1 MEELKITHTSTRDM
15 HCIPIGVIYLT
26 NPEYATTTNFN
37 FNQYYVRIVDTI
49 LEQLSISSFY
59 IVPIGLKLS
68 PTPSA
73 TQTAYI
79 NAQLNKYPEITRF
92 FCSFPDNFLIVLF
105 EAYFKYNH
113 EKIVFSTGS
122 SGLLVNFQ
130 DNVFRFAQN
139 DYPLVNFIS
148 NLYFKEPLAFDIIYI
163 PGQFFTGSGAG
174 TTEFIGFEEILTDNK
189 VINEYLATTNRF
201 MVENPFVLTN
211 QPVGM
216 SRTQFVGQ
224 MRSALS
230 NPDYYAP
237 GNNFFQTNIQQYTI
251 NFNARNNP
259 SFVSKYGL
267 PAMDV
272 IAWKINNLW
281 IDPQSQVPN
290 VQRMSFIEIL
300 CVYLVFF
307 DYTQNKD
314 MVFIITNFNFPAFI
328 SSVYY
333 YLPLF
338 AQQYNRPDAFNQFKS
353 KARFVL
359 TGLNNRSEYTYDLF
373 TDPQTDT
380 LWYNYGKTWYETIM
394 FFETLICVQRI
405 EQSMFVLLEKM
416 SRDLNMRSGGKY
428 VDISSTPQPAIIAA
442 YNAVEFLYHF
452 VQNGIDVGPFILS
465 YFNNAKLLQYG
476 DNLVFNSNMDN
487 VYGVNLLSYFFYEGT
502 GSIVNR
508 NIAIAPEG
516 ATATKDDNLDVFTPD
531 SISACPGGVSEVT
544 SGNYISGQTE
554 YDAAKSTYKSINGV
568 SSNGRVGCLSGKDQ
582 EIGKLGIVKLDLSGV
597 GNICIQ
603 VNLLNYRST
612 LARRMQCSTS
622 STN

>member
-1 MEELKITHTSTRDM
+1 
-15 HCIPIGVIYLT
+15 
-26 NPEYATTTNFN
+26 
-37 FNQYYVRIVDTI
+37 
-49 LEQLSISSFY
+49 
-59 IVPIGLKLS
+59 
-68 PTPSA
+68 
-73 TQTAYI
+73 
-79 NAQLNKYPEITRF
+79 
-92 FCSFPDNFLIVLF
+92 VLF

-139 DYPLVNFIS
+139 DYSLINFIS
-148 NLYFKEPLAFDIIYI
+148 NLYFKEPLAFDLIYI
-163 PGQFFTGSGAG
+163 PGQFFTGRGAG
-174 TTEFIGFEEILTDNK
+174 TTDFIGFEEILTDNI

-216 SRTQFVGQ
+216 TRNQFVGQ
-224 MRSALS
+224 MRSTLS

-251 NFNARNNP
+251 NFNALNTP

-290 VQRMSFIEIL
+290 VQRMSYIEIL
-300 CVYLVFF
+300 CVYLLFF
-307 DYTQNKD
+307 DYSQNKD
-314 MVFIITNFNFPAFI
+314 MVFIITNYNFPVFI
-328 SSVYY
+328 SAVYY

-338 AQQYNRPDAFNQFKS
+338 ALQYDRPDAFDLFKT

-359 TGLNNRSEYTYDLF
+359 TGLSNRSEYTYDLF

-394 FFETLICVQRI
+394 FFDTRICVQRI
-405 EQSMFVLLEKM
+405 DQSMFVLLDKM
-416 SRDLNMRSGGKY
+416 SRDLNMRSGGRY
-428 VDISSTPQPAIIAA
+428 VDISSTPQPAIISA
-442 YNAVEFLYHF
+442 YNAVEFLFHF
-452 VQNGIDVGPFILS
+452 VQNEIDVGPFILS
-465 YFNNAKLLQYG
+465 YFNNAQLLQYG

-508 NIAIAPEG
+508 NISTKSSI
-516 ATATKDDNLDVFTPD
+516 ATKDTNVNAITINPDCPSGIITVNSRNFQPD
-531 SISACPGGVSEVT
+531 SQGFVAALSTYDRINGIPQVSGVIGCLAGRIGRIGGV
-544 SGNYISGQTE
+544 
-554 YDAAKSTYKSINGV
+554 
-568 SSNGRVGCLSGKDQ
+568 VG
-582 EIGKLGIVKLDLSGV
+582 LDL
-597 GNICIQ
+597 NDWERTCITMNQ
-603 VNLLNYRST
+603 TFYTAGFQRQYRCPTTPTISP
-612 LARRMQCSTS
+612 
-622 STN
+622 